1 MRHGLRDRL
10 PLKLGVATLRFRMQQ
25 VTVRVPASTSNLG
38 PGFDCLGVAL
48 RIYNSVTV
56 TSGRSPEQ
64 PHPQIV
70 SHAAQRFFKQARRR
84 AFPFSLSSIEEIPR
98 SRGLGSSATI
108 RLGILHGLNRLSG
121 APLDQLTLFRLCAE
135 LEGHPDNAAPAT
147 FGGFTVVQSSGSVPL
162 ALGKRDAR
170 PTFQRFEV
178 LDRLYFV
185 LLIPDVEI
193 KTSIARKLLPS
204 KISHA
209 AAVENCGN
217 ACAITAAFASKDYK
231 NLRGAFIDYIHQPFR
246 AKLIPFLPAVIAS
259 AEKAGALGA
268 FLSGSGSTV
277 CAITLQHPDRVAV
290 AMKRAARPSL
300 SRTIL
305 TNADNRGAHVIRSQI
320 TDH

>member
-10 PLKLGVATLRFRMQQ
+10 PPKLGVATLRLRMQQ

-70 SHAAQRFFKQARRR
+70 SHAAERFFKRARRR
-84 AFPFSLSSIEEIPR
+84 VFPFSFSIVEEILR
-98 SRGLGSSATI
+98 SRGLGGSATI
-108 RLGILHGLNRLSG
+108 RLGILHGLNRLCG
-121 APLDQLTLFRLCAE
+121 HPLDQLALFQLCAE

-147 FGGFTVVQSSGSVPL
+147 FGGFTVVGGS
-162 ALGKRDAR
+162 AR
-170 PTFQRFEV
+170 CANRTTQRGVPTFQRFEV
-178 LDRLYFV
+178 SPQLRFV
-185 LLIPDVEI
+185 LLVPELEI
-193 KTSIARKLLPS
+193 RTSIARKLLPS

-217 ACAITAAFASKDYK
+217 ACAITAAFASKNYK
-231 NLRGAFIDYIHQPFR
+231 NLHGTFVDFIHQPFR
-246 AKLIPFLPAVIAS
+246 AKLMPFLPGVIAA

-268 FLSGSGSTV
+268 FLSGSGSTI
-277 CAITLQHPDRVAV
+277 CAITLQRPDRVAA
-290 AMKRAARPSL
+290 AMKRAARSSL
-300 SRTIL
+300 SRTIV
-305 TNADNRGAHVIRSQI
+305 TRSDNQGAHVIRSQS

>member
-1 MRHGLRDRL
+1 L
-10 PLKLGVATLRFRMQQ
+10 PLKLDVATLRLRMQQ

-56 TSGRSPEQ
+56 TRGRGPEQ

-70 SHAAQRFFKQARRR
+70 SDTAVRFFKQARRR
-84 AFPFSLSSIEEIPR
+84 IFRFSFSIVEEIPR

-108 RLGILHGLNRLSG
+108 RLGILDGLNRLSG
-121 APLDQLTLFRLCAE
+121 VPLDRLKLFKLCAQ

-147 FGGFTVVQSSGSVPL
+147 FGGFTVVLGS
-162 ALGKRDAR
+162 ALRANRLTRGVSAI
-170 PTFQRFEV
+170 QRFGV
-178 LDRLYFV
+178 SPQLYFV
-185 LLIPDVEI
+185 LLVPALEI
-193 KTSIARKLLPS
+193 RTSIARRLLPS

-231 NLRGAFIDYIHQPFR
+231 DLRGAFGDFIHQPFR
-246 AKLIPFLPAVIAS
+246 ARLMPFLPGVIAA

-268 FLSGSGSTV
+268 FLSGSGSTI
-277 CAITLQHPDRVAV
+277 CAITLQHPDRIAA
-290 AMKRAARPSL
+290 AMKCAARLSL
-300 SRTIL
+300 SRTIV
-305 TNADNRGAHVIRSQI
+305 TRADNRGAHVIRSQI

>member
-10 PLKLGVATLRFRMQQ
+10 PLKLGVATLRLRMQQ

-70 SHAAQRFFKQARRR
+70 SHAAWRFFKEARRGT
-84 AFPFSLSSIEEIPR
+84 FPFSFSIVEEIPR
-98 SRGLGSSATI
+98 SRGLGGSATI

-121 APLDQLTLFRLCAE
+121 DPLDRFALFRLCAE

-147 FGGFTVVQSSGSVPL
+147 FGGFTVVVGSALRADRLAQRGVP
-162 ALGKRDAR
+162 A
-170 PTFQRFEV
+170 FQRFEV
-178 LDRLYFV
+178 SSQLYFV
-185 LLIPDVEI
+185 LLVPELEI
-193 KTSIARKLLPS
+193 RTSIARKLLPS

-217 ACAITAAFASKDYK
+217 ACAITAAFASKNYK
-231 NLRGAFIDYIHQPFR
+231 NLRGAFGDFIHQPFR
-246 AKLIPFLPAVIAS
+246 AKLIPFLPGVIAA

-268 FLSGSGSTV
+268 FLSGSGSTI
-277 CAITLQHPDRVAV
+277 CATTLQHPDRVAV
-290 AMKRAARPSL
+290 AMKRATRGRPA
-300 SRTIL
+300 RTIV
-305 TNADNRGAHVIRSQI
+305 TRADNRGGQI
-320 TDH
+320 LNLKSKI